1 MNQSNQFTIKATVEL
16 KFANSKTR
24 DISYNSFL
32 PELEKLNTKR
42 SKIKIEK
49 KENLLIFHIESSD
62 ITAFRA
68 SISDIIGFGRIIEN
82 TLQLTRTF
90 E

>member
-1 MNQSNQFTIKATVEL
+1 MNQNNYFSIKATVEL
-16 KFANSKTR
+16 KFTNSKTR

-32 PELEKLNTKR
+32 PEFDKLNTKR

-68 SISDIIGFGRIIEN
+68 SISDIIGFSRIVEN
-82 TLQLTRTF
+82 TLKLC

>member
-1 MNQSNQFTIKATVEL
+1 MNLNNYISVKATVEL
-16 KFANSKTR
+16 KFINSKTR

-32 PELEKLNTKR
+32 PELDRLNTKR
-42 SKIKIEK
+42 SKIKMEK

-68 SISDIIGFGRIIEN
+68 SISDIIGLGRIVEDS
-82 TLQLTRTF
+82 LKLCC

>member
-1 MNQSNQFTIKATVEL
+1 MNQNNYFSIKATVEL
-16 KFANSKTR
+16 KFTNSKTR

-32 PELEKLNTKR
+32 PEFDKLNTKR

-68 SISDIIGFGRIIEN
+68 SISDIIGFGRIVEN
-82 TLQLTRTF
+82 TLKLC

>member
-1 MNQSNQFTIKATVEL
+1 MNLNNYISIKATVEL
-16 KFANSKTR
+16 KFIDSKTR

-32 PELEKLNTKR
+32 PELDKLNTKR
-42 SKIKIEK
+42 SKIKMEK
-49 KENLLIFHIESSD
+49 EENLLIFHIESSD

-68 SISDIIGFGRIIEN
+68 SISDIIGLGRIVEN
-82 TLQLTRTF
+82 TLKLC

>member
-1 MNQSNQFTIKATVEL
+1 MNQSNHFSIKATVEP
-16 KFANSKTR
+16 KFTNSKTR

-32 PELEKLNTKR
+32 PEFDKLNTKR

-68 SISDIIGFGRIIEN
+68 SISDIIGFGRIVEN
-82 TLQLTRTF
+82 TLKLC

>member
-1 MNQSNQFTIKATVEL
+1 MNQNNHFSIKATVEL
-16 KFANSKTR
+16 KFTNSKTR

-32 PELEKLNTKR
+32 PEFDKLNTKR

-68 SISDIIGFGRIIEN
+68 SISDIIGFGRIVEN
-82 TLQLTRTF
+82 TLKLC

>member
-1 MNQSNQFTIKATVEL
+1 MNQNNYYSINSTIEL
-16 KFANSKTR
+16 KFDNSHTR

-32 PELEKLNTKR
+32 PELNQTRSKR
-42 SKIKIEK
+42 SQMKMEK
-49 KENLLIFHIESSD
+49 VNNSILFSIESTD

-68 SISDIIGFGRIIEN
+68 SVSDIISFGKIIEN
-82 TLQLTRTF
+82 TLKLC

>member
-1 MNQSNQFTIKATVEL
+1 MNQNNPFTIKATVEL
-16 KFANSKTR
+16 KFIDSKTR

-32 PELEKLNTKR
+32 PELDKLNTKR
-42 SKIKIEK
+42 SKIKMEK

-68 SISDIIGFGRIIEN
+68 SISDIIGLGRIVED
-82 TLQLTRTF
+82 TLKLCY

>member
-1 MNQSNQFTIKATVEL
+1 MNLNNYISVKATVEL
-16 KFANSKTR
+16 KFINSKTR

-32 PELEKLNTKR
+32 PELDKLNTKR

-68 SISDIIGFGRIIEN
+68 SISDIIGLGRIVED
-82 TLQLTRTF
+82 TLKLC

>member
-16 KFANSKTR
+16 KFTNSKTR

-42 SKIKIEK
+42 SKIKMEK

-68 SISDIIGFGRIIEN
+68 SISDVIGLGRIVEN
-82 TLQLTRTF
+82 TLNITSGF

>member
-1 MNQSNQFTIKATVEL
+1 MNQSNHFSIKATVEL
-16 KFANSKTR
+16 KFTNSKTR

-32 PELEKLNTKR
+32 PEFDKLNTKR

-68 SISDIIGFGRIIEN
+68 SISDIIGFGRIVEN
-82 TLQLTRTF
+82 TLKLC

>member
-1 MNQSNQFTIKATVEL
+1 MNQNNPFTIKATVEL
-16 KFANSKTR
+16 NFENSKTR

-68 SISDIIGFGRIIEN
+68 SISDIIGLGRIVEN
-82 TLQLTRTF
+82 TLKLC

>member
-1 MNQSNQFTIKATVEL
+1 MNQNNPFTIKATVEL
-16 KFANSKTR
+16 KFIDSKTR

-32 PELEKLNTKR
+32 PELDKLNTKR
-42 SKIKIEK
+42 SKIKMEK
-49 KENLLIFHIESSD
+49 EENLLIFHIESSD

-68 SISDIIGFGRIIEN
+68 SISDIIGFSRIVEN
-82 TLQLTRTF
+82 SLGLC

>member
-1 MNQSNQFTIKATVEL
+1 MNQNNPFTIKATVEL
-16 KFANSKTR
+16 KFIDSKTR

-32 PELEKLNTKR
+32 PELDKLNTKR
-42 SKIKIEK
+42 SKIKMEK

-68 SISDIIGFGRIIEN
+68 SISDIIGFSRIVEN
-82 TLQLTRTF
+82 SLGLC